1 MGNLVPLLGNKKPFA
16 TADGS
21 ISFYNL
27 SYEEAYHAKSI
38 GAYTESLYKYVLAS
52 NIAEKLKEKPIKL
65 LDIGFGIGYNLAVT
79 FEKTKNSRNKLIV
92 TSLEKDPQTIDIVK
106 NNIFLWPI
114 YGFNVLRELIK
125 SGIYK
130 NYELNIVLGD
140 ARDFILNCDDNFDLI
155 YFDPFSKKRNAE
167 LWSPDIIEKLYH
179 ILKDDGLI
187 TTYACSK
194 KIRQDFSNAGFK
206 FKDIENLPD
215 GFQNGT
221 IFYK

>member
-52 NIAEKLKEKPIKL
+52 NIVDRLSKKPIKL

-79 FEKTKNSRNKLIV
+79 FEKTKEIKNKLTV
-92 TSLEKDPQTIDIVK
+92 TSLEKDPHTIDIVK
-106 NNIFLWPI
+106 NTLFLWPV
-114 YGFNVLRELIK
+114 YGFNVLRELLLN
-125 SGIYK
+125 SRYK
-130 NYELNIVLGD
+130 NYELKLVLGD
-140 ARDFILNCDDNFDLI
+140 ARDYILNCKEEYDLI
-155 YFDPFSKKRNAE
+155 YFDPFSKKRNGE
-167 LWSPDIIEKLYH
+167 LWSIEIFKKLYS
-179 ILKDDGLI
+179 ILKDDGVI

-194 KIRQDFSNAGFK
+194 KIREDFSLAGFK
-206 FKDIENLPD
+206 YKDIQNLPD